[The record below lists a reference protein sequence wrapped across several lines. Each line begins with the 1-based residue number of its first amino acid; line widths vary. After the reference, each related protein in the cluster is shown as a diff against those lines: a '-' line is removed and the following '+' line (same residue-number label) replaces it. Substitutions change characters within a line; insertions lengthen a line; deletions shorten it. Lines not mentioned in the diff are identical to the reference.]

1 MALSPV
7 PQSPAGVGK
16 GVTKPLG
23 FRAGVAAAD
32 VRGDGQERLDVAILE
47 SDRPA
52 AAAGVFTRNL
62 VKAAPVVISQ
72 LHLKRGLARAV
83 AVNSGNANAC
93 TGSTGLAD
101 ALRMAQATSD
111 AVDCSPGE
119 VLVASTGVIGRQ
131 LPMDRILPAIA
142 SAAEA
147 LSPSG
152 GAAAA
157 LAIMTTDTYPKEAGA
172 TFEVA
177 GVTHAVGGMAKGS
190 GMIHP
195 DMATLLG
202 FVTTDALVDPPL
214 LRSLLL
220 EAVQESFNRISV
232 DGDTST
238 NDTCLLLANG
248 AAGGPNL
255 EPGSDG
261 ARLFAEALR
270 TVLASLAEQ
279 VVADGEGA
287 TRTFSVTVTGAVDR
301 AQAVAAA
308 RTVTS
313 SPLVKTAIHG
323 GDPNWGRILA
333 AVGRS
338 GAELALD
345 RCRLTIQG
353 EELFAMGRVVPASL
367 PRLVP
372 KLLEPRIAIAIDLG
386 VGEAEAAAVGC
397 DLSSDYVRIN
407 ADYST

>member
-1 MALSPV
+1 MAVSTV
-7 PQSPAGVGK
+7 PESCAGAGK
-16 GVTKPLG
+16 GVTQPLG

-32 VRGDGQERLDVAILE
+32 VRGDGQERPDVAILE

-101 ALRMAQATSD
+101 ALRMAQAASD

-119 VLVASTGVIGRQ
+119 VLVASTGVIGRN
-131 LPMDRILPAIA
+131 LPMARILPAIA
-142 SAAEA
+142 SAAGS
-147 LSPSG
+147 LSTSG

-157 LAIMTTDTYPKEAGA
+157 LAIMTTDTYPKEAGT

-177 GVTHAVGGMAKGS
+177 GVTHTVGGMAKGS

-202 FVTTDALVDPPL
+202 FVTTDALVDPSL
-214 LRSLLL
+214 LRGLLL
-220 EAVQESFNRISV
+220 EAVQVSFNRISV

-248 AAGGPNL
+248 AAGGPDL
-255 EPGSDG
+255 EAGSSG
-261 ARLFAEALR
+261 AGLFAEALR
-270 TVLASLAEQ
+270 AVLASLAEQ

-301 AQAVAAA
+301 EQAVAAA

-372 KLLEPRIAIAIDLG
+372 KLLESRIAIAIDLG